1 VANGIAV
8 VVANTYFLDGWES
21 EWRAHF
27 IPPPPHTHTHTPT
40 HSRAHTTTQARVAA
54 LTLSSG
60 GVCIAV
66 TGYPEIYQM
75 GFDPPFWAALD
86 KAFDDPGS
94 PPEFRALNKQ
104 QIAVHGWSGGAQ
116 EVSFVIQ
123 LWASGQ
129 LGGLRVVAG
138 IMSAGA
144 SYACYDTPPL
154 ARGVCANCSMS
165 GSVQLGCS
173 NVTKSKGVEPNCEY
187 CCPDHFTEE
196 HYFDHPEDYVTHPW
210 TFLFQTEIDSDADS
224 CATACVTPL
233 TTAVMAPP
241 QLCHSP
247 TAVVTVV
254 SLCPH
259 SDADSCATACVTAAV
274 GITIPSLIVTVPSM
288 LYSPQRALSLL
299 STCSH

>member
-1 VANGIAV
+1 
-8 VVANTYFLDGWES
+8 
-21 EWRAHF
+21 
-27 IPPPPHTHTHTPT
+27 
-40 HSRAHTTTQARVAA
+40 
-54 LTLSSG
+54 
-60 GVCIAV
+60 
-66 TGYPEIYQM
+66 M
-75 GFDPPFWAALD
+75 
-86 KAFDDPGS
+86 
-94 PPEFRALNKQ
+94 
-104 QIAVHGWSGGAQ
+104 
-116 EVSFVIQ
+116 IQ

-233 TTAVMAPP
+233 TTAAMAPP

-288 LYSPQRALSLL
+288 MYSPHVRSLCCQRALTESRRALDDVVTVHPL
-299 STCSH
+299 FSPCSHCCRHYALTIVTVPSLCSTHSTFRQSILISRAHCHDRMATWAEVDS